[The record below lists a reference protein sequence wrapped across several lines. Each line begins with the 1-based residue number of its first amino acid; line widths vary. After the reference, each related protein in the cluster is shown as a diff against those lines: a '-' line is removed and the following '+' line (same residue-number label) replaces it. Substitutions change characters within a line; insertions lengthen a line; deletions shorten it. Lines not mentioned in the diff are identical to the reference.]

1 MAGIADR
8 NNAPEQRLQRVK
20 GTARISVV
28 HLDGTSRLSRLYQ
41 EGSAKI
47 RLPRTH
53 NGSAADVVLIN
64 TSGGITGGDRLDWTI
79 DVGKNARC
87 VTTTQAC
94 EKIYRAC
101 AGTAHVATTLKVH
114 EGAALSWL
122 PQETILFDRSS
133 LSRKLYI
140 ELAPNATLL
149 LAEPMILGRRAMGET
164 VREAF
169 FTDRWRI
176 RRGGRLLHAEET
188 RLDGDIPAL
197 LDRTTTTA
205 GACAFATV
213 LVVHKDAGD
222 MVEPI
227 RGLLGNNAGASAIQ
241 TSAGNRLIVRMVA
254 SGGFELRRQLIPV
267 IDWCNRKLTGT
278 RQGLPKLWTI

>member
-1 MAGIADR
+1 MAGIAERD
-8 NNAPEQRLQRVK
+8 NAPEPRLQRVK
-20 GTARISVV
+20 GTARVSVV
-28 HLDGTSRLSRLYQ
+28 HLDGTSRLGRLYQ

-53 NGSAADVVLIN
+53 NGPAADIVLIN

-87 VTTTQAC
+87 VATTQAC
-94 EKIYRAC
+94 EKIYRSCVDIARV
-101 AGTAHVATTLKVH
+101 TATLKVH
-114 EGAALSWL
+114 EGATLSWL
-122 PQETILFDRSS
+122 PQEAILFDRSS
-133 LSRKLYI
+133 LSRELDV
-140 ELAPNATLL
+140 ELAPDAALL
-149 LAEPMILGRRAMGET
+149 LVEPVILGRQAMGET

-169 FTDRWRI
+169 FADRWRI

-188 RLDGDIPAL
+188 RLEGDIPAL
-197 LDRTTTTA
+197 LHRATTTA
-205 GACAFATV
+205 GARAFATV
-213 LVVHKDAGD
+213 LVVHKDAAD

-227 RGLLGNNAGASAIQ
+227 RGLLGENAGASAIR
-241 TSAGNRLIVRMVA
+241 TPAGNRLVVRMVA

-267 IDWCNRKLTGT
+267 IDWCNRKLTDT